1 MKLNEIKLNRLT
13 KGVQDYQK
21 TLDVIS
27 QMDLDPDR
35 VDDWFKEHG
44 TDHREHRSTGFML
57 ASFIAHVVFHLQTYV
72 QINELGFLSE
82 LYRNLCAPNFTDLE
96 VSSADAYVLLD
107 TFFDDVFEDQ
117 LLYEITENRPVSKF
131 VKDYRNTLDCL
142 FRIIGYLDNFNKFIV
157 AELDGLLDNGDSK
170 EELLARY
177 ICETVFGESY
187 KDGKLAKLYIEN
199 FVNGYAKN
207 DELIMNYMYDQHW
220 CERGKKPDP
229 FGRST
234 GTRLLKVLATFL
246 SETKRRKEKEKE
258 RMNNKNRE
266 VSIHIHRGATSE
278 ENLKN
283 DIHPVDCNHKCP
295 CNKDNCNEKAM
306 NVDQLITILMH
317 VDKSSP
323 VPPEVEAWAKLIEHE
338 EEEFAPFIE
347 IRERIQA
354 FSTKEIGSVKI
365 KDVNTKD
372 KQIDRLAQEICNIV
386 FEIHPP
392 TAKECLRYITYVYR
406 NIRNLLSDNIDQ
418 LTPWEYCPEFWT
430 SCIVDRGWG
439 HIGND
444 EKVHLND
451 LGNDIYDLLEAFDM
465 FIHASKVITN
475 K

>member
-1 MKLNEIKLNRLT
+1 MKLNEIKANRLT
-13 KGVQDYQK
+13 KGVQDYRK
-21 TLDVIS
+21 TLDVITK
-27 QMDLDPDR
+27 MDLDPDR

-44 TDHREHRSTGFML
+44 TDQREHRSTGYML
-57 ASFIAHVVFHLQTYV
+57 ASFIAHVVFHLQSYI

-82 LYRNLCAPNFTDLE
+82 IYRYHLATNFSDLE
-96 VSSADAYVLLD
+96 VSSADAHILLD

-117 LLYEITENRPVSKF
+117 LLCEITENRPVSKF

-187 KDGKLAKLYIEN
+187 QDGKLAKLYIEN
-199 FVNGYAKN
+199 FMNGYAKN
-207 DELIMNYMYDQHW
+207 DEIIMNFMYDHHW

-229 FGRST
+229 LDRST
-234 GTRLLKVLATFL
+234 GTRSLKVLATFL
-246 SETKRRKEKEKE
+246 SETKKRKEKEKE

-266 VSIHIHRGATSE
+266 IKTH
-278 ENLKN
+278 LKN
-283 DIHPVDCNHKCP
+283 DIHPDCDKCP
-295 CNKDNCNEKAM
+295 CNKNDGPDKAM

-317 VDKSSP
+317 ADKSAP
-323 VPPEVEAWAKLIEHE
+323 IPPEVEAWAKLIEHE
-338 EEEFAPFIE
+338 EEEFTPFMQVRSKISAFTT
-347 IRERIQA
+347 RELDHI
-354 FSTKEIGSVKI
+354 KI
-365 KDVNTKD
+365 KDINAKD

-392 TAKECLRYITYVYR
+392 TAKECLRYVTYVYR
-406 NIRNLLSDNIDQ
+406 NVRNLLSDNIDQ

-439 HIGND
+439 QIGND

-451 LGNDIYDLLEAFDM
+451 LGNDIYDLLEAFDL

>member
-13 KGVQDYQK
+13 KGVQDYHK
-21 TLDVIS
+21 TLDVIAK
-27 QMDLDPDR
+27 MDLDPDR

-44 TDHREHRSTGFML
+44 TDQREHKSTGFML
-57 ASFIAHVVFHLQTYV
+57 ASFIAHVVFHLKNTVV

-82 LYRNLCAPNFTDLE
+82 IYRYHLVTNFSDLE
-96 VSSADAYVLLD
+96 VSLADAYILLD
-107 TFFDDVFEDQ
+107 TFFDEVFEDQ
-117 LLYEITENRPVSKF
+117 LHYEITENRPVSKF

-177 ICETVFGESY
+177 ICETVFDVSY

-199 FVNGYAKN
+199 FMNGYAKN
-207 DELIMNYMYDQHW
+207 DEIVMNFMYDHHW

-229 FGRST
+229 FDRST
-234 GTRLLKVLATFL
+234 GIRLLKVLGTFL

-266 VSIHIHRGATSE
+266 IKTHMYRGALSE
-278 ENLKN
+278 ESLENK
-283 DIHPVDCNHKCP
+283 ISPDCNHKCP
-295 CNKDNCNEKAM
+295 CNKNNRPVQAM

-317 VDKSSP
+317 ADKSAP
-323 VPPEVEAWAKLIEHE
+323 VPPEVEAWAKIIEHE
-338 EEEFAPFIE
+338 EEEFTPFMQV
-347 IRERIQA
+347 REKISA
-354 FSTKEIGSVKI
+354 FTTRELDPVKI

-392 TAKECLRYITYVYR
+392 TAKECLRYVTYVYR
-406 NIRNLLSDNIDQ
+406 NVRNLLSDNIDQ

-451 LGNDIYDLLEAFDM
+451 LGNDIYDLLEAFDL

>member
-1 MKLNEIKLNRLT
+1 MKLNEIKANRLT
-13 KGVQDYQK
+13 KGVQDYRK
-21 TLDVIS
+21 TLDVITK
-27 QMDLDPDR
+27 MDLDPDR
-35 VDDWFKEHG
+35 VDEWFKEHG
-44 TDHREHRSTGFML
+44 TDHRKHRSTGYML
-57 ASFIAHVVFHLQTYV
+57 ASFIAHVVFHLQSYI

-82 LYRNLCAPNFTDLE
+82 IYRYHLATNFNDLE
-96 VSSADAYVLLD
+96 VSSADAHILLD

-117 LLYEITENRPVSKF
+117 LLCEITENRPVSKF

-187 KDGKLAKLYIEN
+187 QDGKLAKLYIEN
-199 FVNGYAKN
+199 FMNGYAKN
-207 DELIMNYMYDQHW
+207 DEIIMNFMYDHHW

-229 FGRST
+229 LDRST
-234 GTRLLKVLATFL
+234 GTRSLKVLATFL

-266 VSIHIHRGATSE
+266 IKTHL
-278 ENLKN
+278 ENN
-283 DIHPVDCNHKCP
+283 IYPDCDHKCP
-295 CNKDNCNEKAM
+295 CNKNDGPDKAM

-317 VDKSSP
+317 TDKSAS

-338 EEEFAPFIE
+338 EVEFTPFLQVRKKIM
-347 IRERIQA
+347 A
-354 FSTKEIGSVKI
+354 FSTKDIGQVMI
-365 KDVNTKD
+365 KDVDTKD

-392 TAKECLRYITYVYR
+392 TAKECLRYVTYVYR
-406 NIRNLLSDNIDQ
+406 NVRNLLSDNIDQ

-444 EKVHLND
+444 EKVHLNN
-451 LGNDIYDLLEAFDM
+451 LGNDIYDLLEAFDL

>member
-13 KGVQDYQK
+13 KGVQDYHK
-21 TLDVIS
+21 TLDVIAK
-27 QMDLDPDR
+27 MDLDPDR

-44 TDHREHRSTGFML
+44 TDHREHRSTGYML
-57 ASFIAHVVFHLQTYV
+57 ASFIARVVFHLQSYI
-72 QINELGFLSE
+72 QINEFGFLSE
-82 LYRNLCAPNFTDLE
+82 LYRNLLAPNFSDLD
-96 VSSADAYVLLD
+96 VSLADAYILLD

-131 VKDYRNTLDCL
+131 VKDYRNTLDRL
-142 FRIIGYLDNFNKFIV
+142 FRITGYLDNFNKFIV

-199 FVNGYAKN
+199 FMNGYAKN
-207 DELIMNYMYDQHW
+207 EEIIMNFMYDHHW
-220 CERGKKPDP
+220 CERGKKPNPLD
-229 FGRST
+229 RST
-234 GTRLLKVLATFL
+234 GTRSLRVLATFL
-246 SETKRRKEKEKE
+246 SDSKRRKEKEKE

-266 VSIHIHRGATSE
+266 IKTHMYRGEMSD

-283 DIHPVDCNHKCP
+283 VHTPENCNHECP
-295 CNKDNCNEKAM
+295 CNKHDGPDKAM

-317 VDKSSP
+317 TDKSAP
-323 VPPEVEAWAKLIEHE
+323 IPPEVEAWAKLIEHE
-338 EEEFAPFIE
+338 EVEFTPFLQVRKKIM
-347 IRERIQA
+347 A
-354 FSTKEIGSVKI
+354 FSTKDIGQVMI
-365 KDVNTKD
+365 KDVDTKD

-392 TAKECLRYITYVYR
+392 TAKECLRYVTYVYR
-406 NIRNLLSDNIDQ
+406 NVRNLLSDNIDQ

-439 HIGND
+439 QIGND